1 MSFWISHDP
10 FPNLPGAKLEG
21 QLKYQLPLWLIL
33 SVLLFVPNHPHAADL
48 RPDDIITVLAKD
60 AIRAIL
66 SPEFQEGG
74 KVQWLKED
82 ESVLG
87 VEINGDSRTY
97 PVATLS
103 RVEIVNDKVGGIPI
117 AVTW

>member
-1 MSFWISHDP
+1 M
-10 FPNLPGAKLEG
+10 PNLPGAKRG
-21 QLKYQLPLWLIL
+21 GPLKYQLPLWLTL

-87 VEINGDSRTY
+87 VEINGDSRAY